1 MARISNTILKRS
13 GESGHPSLVSCFGKK
28 AFSFLWLSSIMAVGL
43 PRIAFIMLRH
53 VPSVLTFVKFFFFFI
68 HEWMMDV
75 KFYHSFFC
83 IY

>member
-13 GESGHPSLVSCFGKK
+13 GESGHPSLVPRFGKK

-53 VPSVLTFVKFFFFFI
+53 VPSVLTFVKFFFLI
-68 HEWMMDV
+68 MNG
-75 KFYHSFFC
+75 
-83 IY
+83 